1 MCIDPASVFMIAT
14 VASSAVGAYASIQ
27 SGNAQY
33 QAGMYNAQIAER
45 NAQAVE
51 EEKGNVQD
59 AAAIER
65 RRLGLRVQAEKGQE
79 IAAAAAMGI
88 DPAFGTPADLVGDL
102 QQSYMID
109 RSILGKNEINSLK
122 QLDKQQADFIDS
134 AAMSRA
140 GGKHARKAGLL
151 GAAGSLLDGAGAVAG
166 HWIKPSAPLASGQ
179 WGPKP
184 ITAKTLGQPSYGTL
198 SPYPTSLLPIGAD

>member
-1 MCIDPASVFMIAT
+1 MCVPLAPLALAATAASAV
-14 VASSAVGAYASIQ
+14 VGAYSSIQ

-33 QAGMYNAQIAER
+33 KAGMYNAQIAER

-65 RRLGLRVQAEKGQE
+65 RRLGARVQAEKGEQV
-79 IAAAAAMGI
+79 AAAAAMGI
-88 DPAFGTPADLVGDL
+88 DPGFGTPADLVGDI

-122 QLDKQQADFIDS
+122 TLDKQQADFIDS

-140 GGKHARKAGLL
+140 GAKDARKAGLT
-151 GAAGSLLDGAGAVAG
+151 GAVGSLLDGAGSVAG
-166 HWIKPSAPLASGQ
+166 HWIKPSALASPFGSTVA
-179 WGPKP
+179 KP
-184 ITAKTLGQPSYGTL
+184 VTAK
-198 SPYPTSLLPIGAD
+198 LLPNYSPGALLPVSN